1 MAVVL
6 VDSSIWLDV
15 LRGRLD
21 FESLLDERE
30 IAICPPIA
38 QELLQGALDAESYEI
53 AWRIIFASQML
64 DDPMPLDRFEEAAH
78 IYRRCAWK
86 GYTITSAF
94 DCLIV
99 ACAIRNNVPLLQRD
113 YDFERI
119 AEIAPLK
126 LLPNTQ
132 ESAR

>member
-15 LRGRLD
+15 VRGRID
-21 FESLLDERE
+21 FESFLNERE
-30 IAICPPIA
+30 VAICPPIA
-38 QELLQGALDAESYEI
+38 QELLQGALDAESHDI
-53 AWRIIFASQML
+53 AWGIIFAARML

-86 GYTITSAF
+86 GYVIESPF
-94 DCLIV
+94 DCLIA
-99 ACAIRNNVPLLQRD
+99 ACAIQNRVALLQRD
-113 YDFERI
+113 SDFERI

-126 LLPNTQ
+126 LLPT
-132 ESAR
+132 A